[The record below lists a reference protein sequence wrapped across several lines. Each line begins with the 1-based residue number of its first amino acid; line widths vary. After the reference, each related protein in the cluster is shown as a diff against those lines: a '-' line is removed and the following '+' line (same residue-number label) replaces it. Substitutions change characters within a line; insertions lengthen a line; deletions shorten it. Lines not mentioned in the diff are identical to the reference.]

1 VSRRFRNLWI
11 FSFLI
16 IPLLAGFIL
25 DYTFDVQG
33 QDNASPVDITA
44 TEPNEK
50 TISPDEIAYY
60 NWTLTNTDLNH
71 TYNINVSKSES
82 DSKWK
87 SNLNIHGFSLEPG
100 ETQLVTLSITPP
112 EDMTRGKLKVEIEF
126 EIKDG
131 GNRWSISVSPV
142 TTKVYEEPMV
152 INRFENPLPPPLDN
166 KYGVFLLDV
175 LILALIVIIVYIAL
189 ERVIQHWTKKTKTKL
204 DDIIFDII
212 RWPILILLMLYG
224 VVTSLEVLDLPDY
237 AVDIVAQGYFITL
250 ILVATWL
257 IYKLFKDVLIYYG
270 KVYAERTDTQ
280 IDDILIPVIE
290 KVGAIIIVVVA
301 LVILLSYTGIDLTML
316 AVGSIVI
323 SMVIAFALQDTIS
336 NFFSGIYIL
345 TDRPFK
351 IGDMI
356 LLESGEVCRIVH
368 IGMRSTRLYN
378 TLEHTMII
386 LPNNRMAN
394 DKIVN
399 FTEPDMQF
407 RITIKVGVAYGTDPE
422 KITSILYSI
431 AEKHPNVLKS
441 PEQYKPNVRF
451 SKFGESSLDFELWV
465 WIDDVLKRFDVT
477 TELNKEIDK
486 MFKKKKIE
494 IPFPQRV
501 VWMREEKGKSGS

>member
-1 VSRRFRNLWI
+1 MFFV
-11 FSFLI
+11 
-16 IPLLAGFIL
+16 PLKVLA
-25 DYTFDVQG
+25 
-33 QDNASPVDITA
+33 QDNTSPIEIIA
-44 TEPNEK
+44 TESTEK
-50 TISPDEIAYY
+50 TISPKETAYY
-60 NWTLTNTDLNH
+60 NWTLTNTDINH
-71 TYNINVSKSES
+71 TYHINMSKSES
-82 DSKWK
+82 DSDWTV
-87 SNLNIHGFSLEPG
+87 NLNIHGFTLGPG
-100 ETQLVTLSITPP
+100 ETQLVTLSVTPP
-112 EDMTRGKLKVEIEF
+112 DGMSRGKLKVEIEF
-126 EIKDG
+126 EIKNG
-131 GNRWSISVSPV
+131 GNTWLASTSPV
-142 TTKVYEEPMV
+142 TTKVYEEPKV
-152 INRFENPLPPPLDN
+152 INWFDNPLPPPMDN

-175 LILALIVIIVYIAL
+175 LLWILIVFVVYMGF

-212 RWPILILLMLYG
+212 RWPIVILLILYG

-237 AVDIVAQGYFITL
+237 AVDLIGQGYFIVL

-270 KVYAERTDTQ
+270 KVYADRTDTQ
-280 IDDILIPVIE
+280 IDDILIPVVE
-290 KVGAIIIVVVA
+290 KVGAIIIVVAA

-351 IGDMI
+351 IGDLI
-356 LLESGEVCRIVH
+356 LLESGEVCRITH

-399 FTEPDMQF
+399 FTEPDTQF

-422 KITSILYSI
+422 KVTDILYSI
-431 AEKHPNVLKS
+431 ADKHPNVLKS
-441 PEQYKPNVRF
+441 PEHYKPNVRF
-451 SKFGESSLDFELWV
+451 AQFGESSLNFELWV
-465 WIDDVLKRFDVT
+465 WIDDVLKRFDVAT
-477 TELNKEIDK
+477 DLNTDIDK
-486 MFKKKKIE
+486 RFKQEHIE

-501 VWMREEKGKSGS
+501 VWMREGKDKIRG